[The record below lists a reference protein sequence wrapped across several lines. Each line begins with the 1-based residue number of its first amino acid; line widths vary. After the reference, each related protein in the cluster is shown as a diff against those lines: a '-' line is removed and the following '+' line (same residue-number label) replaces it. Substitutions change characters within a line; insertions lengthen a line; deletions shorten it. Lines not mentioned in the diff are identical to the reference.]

1 MLQDMDKGLIKPD
14 DAALEIQKEI
24 IKRDPTK

>member
-1 MLQDMDKGLIKPD
+1 MSKGLVKAD
-14 DAALEIQKEI
+14 ESALEIQKEI